1 MVEVEFNYQ
10 QIKAVIQSNLDDLFE
25 NIIKK
30 YVQKA
35 NLDINIFYI

>member
-10 QIKAVIQSNLDDLFE
+10 QIKTVIQSNLDDLFE